1 MHVMAAMQRPES
13 DETGLVAK
21 LAAGCEESW
30 LTLYRRYQG
39 RIFRFALQMSGSR
52 ALAEEA
58 TQETFLAFLDRS
70 GRFDRARGTLGNLLL
85 GIARNKTLSLLE
97 KERPGV
103 RLEDQDLEPVSGDAE
118 RSLMRQ
124 AVRAAVLALPEGYR
138 EVVVL
143 CELEELDYAAA
154 AVMLNCPV
162 GTVRSRL
169 HRARQMLA
177 ERLAGRLARN
187 GPVAAL
193 SERKK

>member
-1 MHVMAAMQRPES
+1 MAAMQRPES